1 MAPSHDA
8 AAADGSE
15 DVNDFLERIRELG
28 NKRDKEDEERTRK
41 LEEEI
46 LQGRRER
53 QARRAER
60 ARSISPTKD
69 SPLQQQ
75 LDDLIQKDSRP
86 STPRSYS
93 IHPPVDLLPSFSA
106 SKDSS
111 GFPRRDSEARQLET
125 HPKESSV
132 DIMKSPATGRP
143 LSWKQRPGS
152 RDLGSPTPVSPKQA
166 VGEEKPVTE
175 TKTPTESDVA
185 VSRTQIAQSLGSKD
199 PSFFKQTSD
208 RGEGSRAYRR
218 AHNSSFSEATMGRPN
233 VKLPGLSREAVSD
246 LGVPPAS
253 DLGDERSRSPSR
265 TSSVYGAGSFG
276 NRYSSISSVSTAAGL
291 GSPIPLASPRR
302 HERAPSIYEEQ
313 QQPGEHLTMSPTQG
327 RIASDRPSSPTKGL
341 GGFVQSAM
349 LKRSDSVSK
358 RWSAQLPST
367 TLRGTNSRP
376 LPSPGMSPE
385 GFSGL
390 PTSRPGSRP
399 DSRPGSSHSEATVV
413 RNDGDDAS
421 TFNRSTDA
429 FVRPPS
435 RRKESVSTASGRNTD
450 LPVSPSK
457 TMDPRRWSPTK
468 ASWLESALSK
478 PESPKPKPRVPEEPE
493 WKKGLT
499 DRLRK
504 AKESNNTEKG
514 EHSEPE
520 KVVTPTGS
528 QKFDDPQ
535 SSPEKAEGPLVK
547 SRSDLEVELPRE
559 SGETKQSSAS
569 EDRSPKDPVKTPP
582 IPPKS
587 ESLKA
592 ETKGPS
598 LSPTLPSTQDT
609 PASKPATSNVKS
621 SQIDFRANLRRRET
635 TDDSAKK
642 DEPEF
647 KAVFGRLR
655 RAETKNY
662 VAPDE
667 LKGNILRGKAGLT
680 TTGGP
685 KKTERVDEFKESI
698 LKRKEAMK
706 AGGGSIR
713 QDPNGLGNNPPPQQ
727 TTPEAILMRKN
738 LGRSNSI
745 RSTTGSKNPPAKPLS
760 KPLAIQAPSAEEP
773 PEEMMKENQKPQ
785 SLQSSQEKFTLPSP
799 PAETRAVP
807 SAAIAAT
814 PVSTPGP
821 SNDTTSPTVKGK
833 LGNRMNPMLANL
845 IARGPPAPSKGP
857 SPSIQSS
864 QSTES
869 STSETLTHITKS
881 RAKGPKRRL
890 PKNAKKESTSPVAQ
904 SNDTTSKKLP
914 ETKPIFEDDLSPSTV
929 TEPISIPKPL
939 GSTARNRFLASS
951 ADEKSS
957 NASLATSLP
966 STPSIERQTPNKPD
980 LTIPIR
986 SNSSPNVN
994 KDKPSP
1000 PPKSATLSTS
1010 PLSFKKPAQIDDYPK
1025 PQVAQSAF
1033 TPEKKQYPTE
1043 AKVSLGNS
1051 TPTPSTARAGQT
1063 ESTTLAPPRHG
1074 APPRKPA
1081 FLSNLNS
1088 ARSREQSRS
1097 PSPTKTPA
1105 FAQSSEVSQ
1114 IFSDFFL
1121 SKPSADDKVEIDPQ
1135 SVMLARPE
1143 TFPKIKTLAKQVWEL
1158 TGDGK
1163 RRDLPSGQE
1172 YILFDESMYLC
1183 VHTFEKPAGG
1193 RATEVHLWC
1202 GDGVGEATAEDAQL
1216 FARKVAREHNCK
1228 LELLKQGKETP
1239 NFMQA
1244 LGGIMITRRGPSS
1257 RSDSSALY
1265 MLCGRR
1271 HMGQISFDEVD
1282 LAISN
1287 LCSGFTYI
1295 ISAKNGKLFLWQG
1308 RGSTAD
1314 EIGCA
1319 RLIGMDIGPTG
1330 DIEEVTEGQEPSCFF
1345 ESFPSSGQETSVP
1358 PSADYW
1364 QLKPKHEKY
1373 HCRLYRIDHELGQW
1387 FGASF
1392 FNRRGASSPVSRPN
1406 DTVQEIEPFCQR
1418 DLDPAHIYVLDAFFE
1433 IYVIVGERSNARS
1446 AEFASALVFAQEYG
1460 ILAVSE
1466 QDRPF
1471 LPKSHVVLEG
1481 LPVECRRAFR
1491 NWNGRH
1497 STSTLTKTP
1506 IVVPLAVAIDA
1517 IR

>member
-1 MAPSHDA
+1 MTPSHD
-8 AAADGSE
+8 ADGSE
-15 DVNDFLERIRELG
+15 DVNDFLVRIRELG

-75 LDDLIQKDSRP
+75 LDDLIQKDSSHP
-86 STPRSYS
+86 STPLSHS
-93 IHPPVDLLPSFSA
+93 IHPPVDLRPSSSA
-106 SKDSS
+106 SKDGA
-111 GFPRRDSEARQLET
+111 GFPRRGSEARLPET
-125 HPKESSV
+125 SPKESSP
-132 DIMKSPATGRP
+132 DIMQSPALGRP
-143 LSWKQRPGS
+143 LSWKQRPTS
-152 RDLGSPTPVSPKQA
+152 QDLGSHSPVTPKQA
-166 VGEEKPVTE
+166 AVGEKPATD
-175 TKTPTESDVA
+175 TRTPTDDDLVA
-185 VSRTQIAQSLGSKD
+185 SRTQIAQSLGSKD

-246 LGVPPAS
+246 LGRPTS
-253 DLGDERSRSPSR
+253 ELSDERSNSPSR
-265 TSSVYGAGSFG
+265 ASSVYGAGSFG
-276 NRYSSISSVSTAAGL
+276 NRYSSISSVSTTGL
-291 GSPIPLASPRR
+291 GSPIPLTSPRR

-313 QQPGEHLTMSPTQG
+313 QQQPGEYLTMSPTQG
-327 RIASDRPSSPTKGL
+327 RIGSDRAPSPTKGL

-358 RWSAQLPST
+358 RWSAQLPPN
-367 TLRGTNSRP
+367 TLRGGSSRP

-413 RNDGDDAS
+413 RNDDDAS
-421 TFNRSTDA
+421 TINRPTDSYA
-429 FVRPPS
+429 RPPS
-435 RRKESVSTASGRNTD
+435 RRKESISTASGRNMD

-478 PESPKPKPRVPEEPE
+478 PDSPKPKPRVPEEPE

-504 AKESNNTEKG
+504 AKEMNHADKG
-514 EHSEPE
+514 DHSEPE
-520 KVVTPTGS
+520 KVVTPTAS
-528 QKFDDPQ
+528 QRPNEPQ
-535 SSPEKAEGPLVK
+535 SSPEKPESPEVK
-547 SRSDLEVELPRE
+547 SQPDLGEESPRE
-559 SGETKQSSAS
+559 VTEPTNSATS
-569 EDRSPKDPVKTPP
+569 EDLSPKDPIKTPP

-587 ESLKA
+587 EFLKS
-592 ETKGPS
+592 EIKGS
-598 LSPTLPSTQDT
+598 GIASTTPSTQDKSA
-609 PASKPATSNVKS
+609 PKPAISNVKS

-635 TDDSAKK
+635 TDDGTKK

-647 KAVFGRLR
+647 KAVFGKLR

-667 LKGNILRGKAGLT
+667 LKDNILRGKAGLN

-713 QDPNGLGNNPPPQQ
+713 PDANSPSSNPPPQQ
-727 TTPEAILMRKN
+727 TTPEAILARKN

-745 RSTTGSKNPPAKPLS
+745 RSNIGSKNPPVKPLS
-760 KPLAIQAPSAEEP
+760 KPSAIQTPS
-773 PEEMMKENQKPQ
+773 PEEAPKEIKESQKPL
-785 SLQSSQEKFTLPSP
+785 SLESPQEKAPLPSP
-799 PAETRAVP
+799 PADPPAVAP
-807 SAAIAAT
+807 AMIAA
-814 PVSTPGP
+814 PSL
-821 SNDTTSPTVKGK
+821 SNDAASPALKGK

-845 IARGPPAPSKGP
+845 IARGPPAPSKGSSSSVQSHSTAEP
-857 SPSIQSS
+857 STP
-864 QSTES
+864 ES
-869 STSETLTHITKS
+869 LTHMTKS

-890 PKNAKKESTSPVAQ
+890 PKNAKKESASPVAQ
-904 SNDTTSKKLP
+904 SNDSISQKLP
-914 ETKPIFEDDLSPSTV
+914 EAKPAVEDDRSSTTA
-929 TEPISIPKPL
+929 TEPIALPKPL
-939 GSTARNRFLASS
+939 STGVKNRFSPSSIEEKGLDAPLA
-951 ADEKSS
+951 A
-957 NASLATSLP
+957 SLP
-966 STPSIERQTPNKPD
+966 STPSVERQTPNKPD
-980 LTIPIR
+980 VAIPIR
-986 SNSSPNVN
+986 SNSSPAAN

-1010 PLSFKKPAQIDDYPK
+1010 PLSFKKPVQIEDS
-1025 PQVAQSAF
+1025 PQPQKAPPSF
-1033 TPEKKQYPTE
+1033 PPEKKPQPTE
-1043 AKVSLGNS
+1043 AKVSLGDS
-1051 TPTPSTARAGQT
+1051 TPTPSAMKSRPAEGT
-1063 ESTTLAPPRHG
+1063 SLAPPRHG
-1074 APPRKPA
+1074 EPPRKPA
-1081 FLSNLNS
+1081 FLSSFNT

-1105 FAQSSEVSQ
+1105 FAQSSEASQ
-1114 IFSDFFL
+1114 IFSNFFL
-1121 SKPSADDKVEIDPQ
+1121 SRPSADDKVEIDPQ
-1135 SVMLARPE
+1135 SIMMARSE
-1143 TFPKIKTLAKQVWEL
+1143 SFPKIKTLSKQVWEL

-1163 RRDLPSGQE
+1163 RRDLPSNQE

-1193 RATEVHLWC
+1193 KATEVHLWC
-1202 GDGVGEATAEDAQL
+1202 GDGVSEATAEDAQL

-1282 LAISN
+1282 LALSN

-1295 ISAKNGKLFLWQG
+1295 ISGKNGKLFLWQG

-1314 EIGCA
+1314 EVGCA
-1319 RLIGMDIGPTG
+1319 RLIGMDIGLTG
-1330 DIEEVTEGQEPSCFF
+1330 EIEEVAEGQEPSSFF
-1345 ESFPSSGQETSVP
+1345 ESFPSAGRGTKVP

-1373 HCRLYRIDHELGQW
+1373 YCRLYRIDHELGQW

-1433 IYVIVGERSNARS
+1433 IFVIVGERSNARS

-1471 LPKSHVVLEG
+1471 LPKSHVILDG
-1481 LPVECRRAFR
+1481 LPDGGKRAFR
-1491 NWNGRH
+1491 NWNATG
-1497 STSTLTKTP
+1497 TLTKIP